1 MGLEERFDSIKELQ
15 ILDEKHVELERRIDL
30 TIGRFDINLAAD
42 YNKQRLLL
50 TTIGSEIEFDALI
63 ERIKDSEKK
72 YLSRLE
78 KINAQ
83 FSLWSSEGFTLNIQT
98 PILADELLERETQL
112 AKFSEDIEEYK
123 SIWGRLIKQY
133 SIWPEEEAV
142 SNINFGNV
150 AEKTQIENIVKEL
163 EKRSDLVKHEVT
175 ARITRWKNKGFELED
190 LERSCIDNPVLA
202 NEKLNEID
210 LIFERITNAKLL
222 LESLDTSFNSNKSLE
237 KEKWIEVL
245 SKTIP
250 NKEKLNEIENW
261 IFLVEKRNIRH
272 RKMLENELLK
282 FGNDQRVN
290 TNNLNLAEFEKLI
303 TKKEDSFSQ
312 INLVRNSTLKER
324 LMVEIDLWVEKLN
337 KQGWEISGLI
347 KLKENNSNKLM
358 KLKSEINKDIQDYQK
373 LAKRL
378 ENLPW
383 NKNPDLAKEVLK
395 DLKHPE
401 LLKKI
406 KDLIPQY
413 MQLLANSNEDDGN
426 DDFKFVPW
434 LPTDKKYLPEQKNIP
449 QAELIIDDNLKND
462 EGKIEGDLDDLFEF
476 EESADL
482 SPNGKN
488 EVEIKNNDKSTIT
501 PKNEKNI
508 EIDNSTIKQIDI
520 IENLPNKD
528 EWEDYIN
535 ALREVLIQ
543 LGIGKDIE
551 FSQTTNLSSLS
562 ELRKQLAKFVGVAP
576 RDSRVDRLLRILLR
590 VIPINLPEKLN
601 LNSLTEIIKKISKCA
616 TKLNKWTVRRLE
628 RRGSKPSGK
637 LLKDSKEL
645 GEILEKIPSP
655 GFSIPLKS
663 DNYELPSINTFEE
676 FSSAV
681 NYLEKI
687 VFL

>member
-1 MGLEERFDSIKELQ
+1 EKIKIKINIYEEQATTILEQYENLVSLSLNLKEKIEKLPDYLELEKEELLVQIKNAEDINKNEDVFKTLISVYFPWKLAADQNKILWEIAGKKSYLNEAVKRLNLLDKSMVSKISNLLPLFETPEKSSQLLKQIDDLENKQSERIATLDSMATFLLNRGFKIENYDKMGLEERFDSIKELQ

-30 TIGRFDINLAAD
+30 TIGRFDVNLAAD

-50 TTIGSEIEFDALI
+50 TTAGSEIEFDALV

-83 FSLWSSEGFTLNIQT
+83 FSLWSSEGFTLKIQT
-98 PILADELLERETQL
+98 PVLADELLKRETQL

-222 LESLDTSFNSNKSLE
+222 LESLDTSFNSDKSLE
-237 KEKWIEVL
+237 KEKWIKVL

-261 IFLVEKRNIRH
+261 VFLVEKRNIRH

-290 TNNLNLAEFEKLI
+290 TNDLNLAEFEKLI

-312 INLVRNSTLKER
+312 INLMRNSTLKDR

-373 LAKRL
+373 LVKRL

-413 MQLLANSNEDDGN
+413 MQLLANSNEDDRN

-434 LPTDKKYLPEQKNIP
+434 LKTNKKYLPEQKNIP

-462 EGKIEGDLDDLFEF
+462 DEEIIYVNCEKCGVKISQELAHCNEKCCQECYDEKMEKWAARMN
-476 EESADL
+476 EESD
-482 SPNGKN
+482 
-488 EVEIKNNDKSTIT
+488 
-501 PKNEKNI
+501 
-508 EIDNSTIKQIDI
+508 ID
-520 IENLPNKD
+520 
-528 EWEDYIN
+528 
-535 ALREVLIQ
+535 
-543 LGIGKDIE
+543 
-551 FSQTTNLSSLS
+551 
-562 ELRKQLAKFVGVAP
+562 
-576 RDSRVDRLLRILLR
+576 
-590 VIPINLPEKLN
+590 
-601 LNSLTEIIKKISKCA
+601 
-616 TKLNKWTVRRLE
+616 
-628 RRGSKPSGK
+628 
-637 LLKDSKEL
+637 
-645 GEILEKIPSP
+645 
-655 GFSIPLKS
+655 
-663 DNYELPSINTFEE
+663 
-676 FSSAV
+676 
-681 NYLEKI
+681 
-687 VFL
+687 